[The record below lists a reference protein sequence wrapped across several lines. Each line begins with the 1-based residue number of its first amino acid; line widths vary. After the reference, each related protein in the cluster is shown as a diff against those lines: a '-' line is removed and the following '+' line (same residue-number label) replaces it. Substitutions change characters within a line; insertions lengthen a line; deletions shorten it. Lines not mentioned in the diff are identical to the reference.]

1 MKTTI
6 SDSCRHF
13 SRNTHFNE
21 CRFYSIYLKSTSL
34 IPLLIR
40 NFAALRLC
48 VRFFAQCLLAAGW
61 LAGGGEA
68 YAAGDPAA
76 SDTNVIARVGDTEVR
91 LDEIRASI
99 DSLDARDQA
108 ALARDPSL
116 LNQTVRTLLMRRVV
130 LKEALAKHWD
140 TEPAVATLI
149 QRARD
154 NAIVESYLQS
164 VSKPPA
170 SYPSETELQA
180 AYEARKSQLLVPRQF
195 RIAQIY
201 VALPKN
207 ADKATIEKA
216 QAKLEAVKKGLH
228 QPGTDFATVAKAQ
241 SEEPESAMRGGELGW
256 LTENQIQ
263 PEVRSQ
269 LGSLT
274 KNSISEPIRL
284 DDGWHILKVIDLKE
298 AYTPALDEIRAPL
311 VQQLR
316 NEKTQA
322 NSQAYLAKLLQQTPV
337 AINELALSKV
347 LGKSEK

>member
-1 MKTTI
+1 MNHSFHQHRSRTKL
-6 SDSCRHF
+6 SCF
-13 SRNTHFNE
+13 Q
-21 CRFYSIYLKSTSL
+21 
-34 IPLLIR
+34 P
-40 NFAALRLC
+40 
-48 VRFFAQCLLAAGW
+48 LLAASIIA
-61 LAGGGEA
+61 AGSLRSVL
-68 YAAGDPAA
+68 AAGDPAA
-76 SDTNVIARVGDTEVR
+76 SDTNVIARVGDSEVK

-99 DSLDARDQA
+99 DSLDAREQA

-154 NAIVESYLQS
+154 NAVVESYLQS
-164 VSKPPA
+164 VSKPPD
-170 SYPSETELQA
+170 SYPSEAELQA

-207 ADKATIEKA
+207 ADKATAEKA

-263 PEVRSQ
+263 PEVRLQ

-284 DDGWHILKVIDLKE
+284 DDGWHILKVIDIKE
-298 AYTPALDEIRAPL
+298 AYTPALDEIRAQL
-311 VQQLR
+311 AQQLR

>member
-1 MKTTI
+1 MNL
-6 SDSCRHF
+6 SFFHHRSGFRLAG
-13 SRNTHFNE
+13 SRLLVAAGIIA
-21 CRFYSIYLKSTSL
+21 SGSL
-34 IPLLIR
+34 GSV
-40 NFAALRLC
+40 FAA
-48 VRFFAQCLLAAGW
+48 
-61 LAGGGEA
+61 GE
-68 YAAGDPAA
+68 PAA
-76 SDTNVIARVGDTEVR
+76 SDANVIARVGDTEVKIN
-91 LDEIRASI
+91 EIRASI
-99 DSLDARDQA
+99 EGLDARDQA

-116 LNQTVRTLLMRRVV
+116 LNQTVRTLLIRRVV

-154 NAIVESYLQS
+154 NAVVESYLQS
-164 VSKPPA
+164 VSRPPD

-180 AYEARKSQLLVPRQF
+180 AYEARKAQLLVPRQF

-201 VALPKN
+201 IALPKN
-207 ADKATIEKA
+207 ADKTSTEKA
-216 QAKLEAVKKGLH
+216 QTKLEAVKKGLH
-228 QPGTDFATVAKAQ
+228 QPGADFATVSKAQ
-241 SEEPESAMRGGELGW
+241 SEEPDSAARGGELGW
-256 LTENQIQ
+256 LTESQIQ

-284 DDGWHILKVIDLKE
+284 DDGWHILKVIDIKE
-298 AYTPALDEIRAPL
+298 PYTPALDEIRTAL
-311 VQQLR
+311 TQQLR

-322 NSQAYLAKLLQQTPV
+322 NSQAYLGKLLQQTPV

>member
-1 MKTTI
+1 MNFTFLHH
-6 SDSCRHF
+6 R
-13 SRNTHFNE
+13 SRSKLACLQT
-21 CRFYSIYLKSTSL
+21 
-34 IPLLIR
+34 
-40 NFAALRLC
+40 
-48 VRFFAQCLLAAGW
+48 LLAASVI
-61 LAGGGEA
+61 AGGAVGSVL
-68 YAAGDPAA
+68 AAGDPAS
-76 SDTNVIARVGDTEVR
+76 SDANVIARVGDTEIK

-99 DSLDARDQA
+99 ESLDSRDQA

-154 NAIVESYLQS
+154 NTVVESYLQS
-164 VSKPPA
+164 VSKPPD
-170 SYPSETELQA
+170 SYPSETELQT
-180 AYEARKSQLLVPRQF
+180 AYDARKSQLLVPRQF

-207 ADKATIEKA
+207 ADKATTEKA
-216 QAKLEAVKKGLH
+216 QNKLEGIKKGLH
-228 QPGTDFATVAKAQ
+228 QPGADFATVAKAQ
-241 SEEPESAMRGGELGW
+241 SEESESAARGGELGW

-284 DDGWHILKVIDLKE
+284 DDGWHILKVIDIKE
-298 AYTPALDEIRAPL
+298 AYIPALDEIRTAL
-311 VQQLR
+311 AQQLR

-322 NSQAYLAKLLQQTPV
+322 HSQAYLAKLLQQTPV

>member
-1 MKTTI
+1 M
-6 SDSCRHF
+6 
-13 SRNTHFNE
+13 N
-21 CRFYSIYLKSTSL
+21 YSFLHHRARTKL
-34 IPLLIR
+34 P
-40 NFAALRLC
+40 
-48 VRFFAQCLLAAGW
+48 FFQPLLAAGII
-61 LAGGGEA
+61 
-68 YAAGDPAA
+68 AAGSLDSALAAGEPAA
-76 SDTNVIARVGDTEVR
+76 SDTNVIARVGDTEVK

-99 DSLDARDQA
+99 ESLDAREQA

-154 NAIVESYLQS
+154 NAVVESYLQS
-164 VSKPPA
+164 VSKPPD
-170 SYPSETELQA
+170 SYPSETDLQA

-195 RIAQIY
+195 RIAQIF

-207 ADKATIEKA
+207 ADKATTEKA
-216 QAKLEAVKKGLH
+216 QAKLETIRKSLH
-228 QPGTDFATVAKAQ
+228 QPGADFATIARSQ
-241 SEEPESAMRGGELGW
+241 SEEPESATRGGELGW
-256 LTENQIQ
+256 LAENQIQ

-269 LGSLT
+269 LGSLA

-284 DDGWHILKVIDLKE
+284 EDGWHILKVIDIKE
-298 AYTPALDEIRAPL
+298 AYTPTLEEIRTGLA
-311 VQQLR
+311 QQLR

-322 NSQAYLAKLLQQTPV
+322 NSQAYLGKLLQQTPV
-337 AINELALSKV
+337 AINELALSKI

>member
-1 MKTTI
+1 MNLSFLHHRSLSKLP
-6 SDSCRHF
+6 
-13 SRNTHFNE
+13 
-21 CRFYSIYLKSTSL
+21 YLQT
-34 IPLLIR
+34 
-40 NFAALRLC
+40 
-48 VRFFAQCLLAAGW
+48 LLAASVIA
-61 LAGGGEA
+61 AGSVA
-68 YAAGDPAA
+68 SVLAAGDPTG
-76 SDTNVIARVGDTEVR
+76 SDTNVIARVGDTEIK

-99 DSLDARDQA
+99 ESLDSREQA

-154 NAIVESYLQS
+154 NAVVESYLQS
-164 VSKPPA
+164 VSKPPD

-180 AYEARKSQLLVPRQF
+180 AYDARKSQLLVPRQF

-207 ADKATIEKA
+207 SDKAITEKA
-216 QAKLEAVKKGLH
+216 QNKLEAIKKSLH
-228 QPGTDFATVAKAQ
+228 QPGADFATVAKAQ
-241 SEEPESAMRGGELGW
+241 SEEPESATRGGELGW

-263 PEVRSQ
+263 PEVRPQ
-269 LGSLT
+269 LSSLT

-284 DDGWHILKVIDLKE
+284 EDGWHILKVIDIKE
-298 AYTPALDEIRAPL
+298 AYTPAFDEIRAAL
-311 VQQLR
+311 AQQLR

>member
-1 MKTTI
+1 MNHSFLHHRARTKL
-6 SDSCRHF
+6 SCF
-13 SRNTHFNE
+13 Q
-21 CRFYSIYLKSTSL
+21 
-34 IPLLIR
+34 PLLVASII
-40 NFAALRLC
+40 AAGSLGS
-48 VRFFAQCLLAAGW
+48 VLAAG
-61 LAGGGEA
+61 E
-68 YAAGDPAA
+68 PAA
-76 SDTNVIARVGDTEVR
+76 SDTNVIARVGDTEVK

-99 DSLDARDQA
+99 ESLDAREQA

-154 NAIVESYLQS
+154 NAVVESYLQS
-164 VSKPPA
+164 VSKPPD

-180 AYEARKSQLLVPRQF
+180 AYDARKSQLLVPRQF

-201 VALPKN
+201 IALPKN
-207 ADKATIEKA
+207 ADKATTEKA
-216 QAKLEAVKKGLH
+216 QAKLEAIKKSLH
-228 QPGTDFATVAKAQ
+228 QPGADFATVARSQ
-241 SEEPESAMRGGELGW
+241 SEEPESATRGGELGW

-284 DDGWHILKVIDLKE
+284 EDGWHILKVIDIKE
-298 AYTPALDEIRAPL
+298 AYTPALDEIRSAL
-311 VQQLR
+311 TQQLR